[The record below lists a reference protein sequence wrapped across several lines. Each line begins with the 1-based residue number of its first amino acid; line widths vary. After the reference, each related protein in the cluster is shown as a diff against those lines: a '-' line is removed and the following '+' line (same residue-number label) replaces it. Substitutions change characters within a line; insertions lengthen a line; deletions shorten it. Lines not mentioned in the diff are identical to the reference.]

1 MLDIG
6 GKDDVCNDTPGSRLD
21 VPNTEGVF
29 DGMGGNVDAAFD
41 FGIAFADSIETP
53 NTVGILVGIG
63 GK

>member
-6 GKDDVCNDTPGSRLD
+6 GKDDVCNGSRLD